1 MIMDKLVKLDD
12 VFEVIDKH
20 IKYHNVRIEELKE
33 SDSLLSVLG
42 VNDSACA
49 IASLKM
55 LKRELSGEIVY

>member
-1 MIMDKLVKLDD
+1 MDKLVKLDD

-33 SDSLLSVLG
+33 SDSPFSVLG

-55 LKRELSGEIVY
+55 LRNELNGDVEY